1 MKFPFSVFLIVASIL
16 TAQSGFAQRSTEAP
30 KREFRGVWIAT
41 VANIDWP
48 TRQGMPAAQQ
58 RAELIAILDAHQ
70 RAGINAIMFQIR
82 PGADALYGKS
92 REPWSAFLSGT
103 QGRAPSPV
111 YDPLDF
117 AIKEAHSR
125 GMELHAWMNPYR
137 ATFNSA
143 SNVAP
148 DHITRKKPEW
158 FFTYGGKKY
167 FNPALP
173 EVRSYISSVVM
184 DVVRNYDVDGIHFD
198 DYFYPYPEKNP
209 IPDAKEFRQYGHGF
223 SSVDDWRRNNVDQ
236 LIKSVSDS
244 IFAEKKYI
252 KFGISPFGIWDN
264 KRDHPLG
271 SETAGFSGY
280 RQLYADARKWT
291 EEGWIDYI
299 NPQIYFPFNYR
310 AAAYEVLVDWW
321 AKNSFGKHLYIG
333 HGAYRASE
341 NGQGW
346 RERDQIPRQITH
358 LRENDQVHGS
368 IYFSSKSLTNN
379 MAGLRD
385 SLQYTYYR
393 HKSLPPLMPWKDST
407 PPIAPRGLTV
417 RAGQKKAATL
427 HWQKP
432 DAASDGEEPFGY
444 LVYRFE
450 EGEKQDLSRAKNIL
464 HISYNSGYTTYTD
477 DSVDRNKRYTYIIT
491 SIDRLKNESPG
502 SNAVSILF

>member
-1 MKFPFSVFLIVASIL
+1 MKFYFSVLLAVISVFFGPGV
-16 TAQSGFAQRSTEAP
+16 FAQQKTGSP

-48 TRQGMPAAQQ
+48 TRQGMTTEQQKAQ
-58 RAELIAILDAHQ
+58 LIEIFDTHQ

-82 PGADALYGKS
+82 PAADALYGKS
-92 REPWSAFLSGT
+92 REPWSTFLSGT
-103 QGRAPSPV
+103 QGRPPAPY
-111 YDPLDF
+111 YDPLEF

-143 SNVAP
+143 NVAP
-148 DHITRKKPEW
+148 DHISRTRPDW
-158 FFTYGGKKY
+158 FFSYGGKKY

-173 EVRSYISSVVM
+173 EVRSYIASVVM

-198 DYFYPYPEKNP
+198 DYFYPYPGKSP
-209 IPDAKEFRQYGHGF
+209 IPDANEFRQYGHNF
-223 SSVDDWRRNNVDQ
+223 RSVDDWRRDNVDQ

-244 IFAEKKYI
+244 IFSAKPHI

-299 NPQIYFPFNYR
+299 NPQLYFPFYNR

-333 HGAYRASE
+333 HGAYRATES
-341 NGQGW
+341 GQGW
-346 RERDQIPRQITH
+346 RERDQIPRQIIY
-358 LRENDQVHGS
+358 LRENPQVQGS

-393 HKSLPPLMPWKDST
+393 HKSLPPAMPWKDDT
-407 PPIAPRGLTV
+407 PPLAPRGLTV
-417 RAGQKKAATL
+417 RASQDKAATL

-432 DAASDGEEPFGY
+432 DAAPDGEQPFGY
-444 LVYRFE
+444 VVYRFAAGE
-450 EGEKQDLSRAKNIL
+450 EQDLSNPASIL
-464 HISYNSGYTTYTD
+464 HISYNNRYTTYTD
-477 DSVDRNKRYTYIIT
+477 DSVVENRRYTYVVT
-491 SIDRLKNESPG
+491 SIDRLKNESPA
-502 SNAVSILF
+502 SNGASILF

>member
-1 MKFPFSVFLIVASIL
+1 MKFLFSVVLTVVSVCLGQVA
-16 TAQSGFAQRSTEAP
+16 FAQPGQDAP
-30 KREFRGVWIAT
+30 KREFRGVWVAT

-48 TRQGMPAAQQ
+48 TRQGMAVPQQ
-58 RAELIAILDAHQ
+58 KAELIAILDAHQ
-70 RAGINAIMFQIR
+70 RAGINAVMFQIR
-82 PGADALYGKS
+82 PAADALYAKS
-92 REPWSAFLSGT
+92 REPWSTFLTGT
-103 QGRAPSPV
+103 QGQGPTPF

-117 AIKEAHSR
+117 VIKEAHSR

-137 ATFNSA
+137 ATFNSV

-148 DHITRKKPEW
+148 DHITRTKPEW

-209 IPDAKEFRQYGHGF
+209 IPDAKEFRQYGQGF
-223 SSVDDWRRNNVDQ
+223 KSVDDWRRNNVDQ
-236 LIKSVSDS
+236 LIMSVSDS
-244 IFAEKKYI
+244 IFSEKRYI

-291 EEGWIDYI
+291 EQGWIDYI
-299 NPQIYFPFNYR
+299 NPQLYFPFNYR
-310 AAAYEVLVDWW
+310 AAAFEVLVDWW
-321 AKNSFGKHLYIG
+321 GKNSFGKHLYIG

-346 RERDQIPRQITH
+346 RERDQIPRQIRH
-358 LRENDQVHGS
+358 LRENEQVHGS

-379 MAGLRD
+379 VAGLRD
-385 SLQYTYYR
+385 SLQYTYYKY
-393 HKSLPPLMPWKDST
+393 KSLPPLMLWKDST
-407 PPIAPRGLTV
+407 PPLAPRGLTV
-417 RAGQKKAATL
+417 RASQNRAATL

-432 DAASDGEEPFGY
+432 DAATDGERPFGY

-450 EGEKQDLSRAKNIL
+450 EGEPHDLLRARNIL
-464 HISYNSGYTTYTD
+464 HISYNSQYTTYTD

-502 SNAVSILF
+502 SNPVSILF